1 MHAAYIKCELIL
13 IEILHGIFV
22 LLKIHV
28 RLLELVNQKCDIKW
42 SPFDMLQHL
51 SYIFCF
57 IHLYNLQLKILML
70 K

>member
-28 RLLELVNQKCDIKW
+28 RLLELVNQKMWYKMVTIWQVTASK
-42 SPFDMLQHL
+42 L
-51 SYIFCF
+51 YILLYTF
-57 IHLYNLQLKILML
+57 I
-70 K
+70 